1 MTQRDPFELVGPRE
15 LPPVETPRRRW
26 WQGRP
31 VAALAVLAVLVA
43 GCALSA
49 ALDGGQAGYMDL
61 AHASEA
67 PSAQFWLGTDAMG
80 RDLWR
85 MVWAGGAVSL
95 VVGVLAAAVSTAVA
109 VVVGA
114 LSGCAPAWADGIAMR
129 AVDVFLSV
137 PSLLLAIF
145 VQAILGEP
153 TVLSLSVVLGLTG
166 WASMAKVV
174 RTEVIRLRR
183 SEYVVAARAMGGG
196 FLYVL
201 VRHLAPNFLSSIMFM
216 VVMSVRSAIVAES
229 TLSFM
234 GLGLPVETVSWGSM
248 LSLAERALMSGA
260 WWVVVVPGVVLVVTL
275 LCVTSVGEWL
285 RAGSGRGESNL

>member
-1 MTQRDPFELVGPRE
+1 MTQENPFELVGPRE
-15 LPPVETPRRRW
+15 LPSAPAPRRRW

-31 VAALAVLAVLVA
+31 VGALAALAVLVA
-43 GCALSA
+43 GCALSV
-49 ALDGGQAGYMDL
+49 ALDGQAGYMDL
-61 AHASEA
+61 AHASAA

-85 MVWAGGAVSL
+85 MVWAGGSVSL
-95 VVGVLAAAVSTAVA
+95 AVGVLAAAVSTAVA
-109 VVVGA
+109 VVVGS
-114 LSGCAPAWADGIAMR
+114 LSGCAPAWADGLAMR

-153 TVLSLSVVLGLTG
+153 TVLSLSVVLGLTS

-174 RTEVIRLRR
+174 RTEVRRLRR
-183 SEYVVAARAMGGG
+183 CEYVTAARAMGGG
-196 FLYVL
+196 FFYVL
-201 VRHLAPNFLSSIMFM
+201 GRHLAPNFLSSIMFM
-216 VVMSVRSAIVAES
+216 VVMNVRGAIVAES